1 MKNVILITLASMGV
15 AGIWGY
21 FTDLSRGNV
30 AGFIS
35 KIFFVSAFIFAMQF
49 STYRA
54 KKKYRKNAN
63 NTNNIKTNTKNKKA
77 NKKK

>member
-15 AGIWGY
+15 AAIWGY
-21 FTDLSRGNV
+21 FTDLSKGNI

-35 KIFFVSAFIFAMQF
+35 KIFFVSAFMFAMQF
-49 STYRA
+49 SAYRA
-54 KKKYRKNAN
+54 KKKYRKNTN
-63 NTNNIKTNTKNKKA
+63 NTSNIKTSNKNKKV